1 MNLESTGGIIMSLA
15 NISIVGN
22 LVKSPEQMH
31 FPSGKVKTTMV
42 VAVNSYGRPHRGGDA
57 ADFYKVETWGKLA
70 ELAGQYLARG
80 NQVGVSGRLLFDRWT
95 DKEGKNR
102 FTPVVEAAQ
111 LSLPPRLKV
120 LEGSPEQSLLPESS
134 AGNIVT
140 GSLLCAEEDP
150 FEEAE
155 STVDGDELVLPDTD
169 AIDGADLV
177 RDTKKKA
184 LKVRS
189 A

>member
-1 MNLESTGGIIMSLA
+1 MSLA
-15 NISIVGN
+15 NVSIVGN

-120 LEGSPEQSLLPESS
+120 LDGSPEQVALAEAT

-140 GSLLCAEEDP
+140 GSLMYSDEDNPFDEMEATGGGEELIAEM
-150 FEEAE
+150 A
-155 STVDGDELVLPDTD
+155 D
-169 AIDGADLV
+169 AIDGGTLAKE
-177 RDTKKKA
+177 KKKP
-184 LKVRS
+184 LKART